1 MFVDSVYIFPKF
13 RKQFIQVLLLGV
25 LDMVKDVSQ
34 RPLGFAAYSSNA
46 SLKKG
51 TYIIL
56 YGNDGVHRT
65 VTKLP
70 LQTFF
75 PFRPRSCDPGRDK
88 FSYVQT

>member
-1 MFVDSVYIFPKF
+1 MKF
-13 RKQFIQVLLLGV
+13 
-25 LDMVKDVSQ
+25 Q

-65 VTKLP
+65 VTLQLFGLVLAKVFVPLKHPAWFPKLE
-70 LQTFF
+70 LQTLGLGVFACVY
-75 PFRPRSCDPGRDK
+75 P
-88 FSYVQT
+88 